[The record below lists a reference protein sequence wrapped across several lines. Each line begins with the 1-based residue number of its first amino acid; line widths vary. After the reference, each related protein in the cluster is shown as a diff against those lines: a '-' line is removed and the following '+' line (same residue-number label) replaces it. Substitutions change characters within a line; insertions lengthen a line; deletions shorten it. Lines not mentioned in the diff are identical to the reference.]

1 MVRCKY
7 SNIFLY
13 RTIIFCLP
21 QKATTACLMHNSNLQ
36 VASYAPFEV
45 SEIGYYCTCNG
56 YDIEHSEFRKLKH
69 FVYASVY
76 FTATNCKLCS

>member
-13 RTIIFCLP
+13 RTIIFRLP

-36 VASYAPFEV
+36 VASYALFEV
-45 SEIGYYCTCNG
+45 SEILLYLHR

-69 FVYASVY
+69 FVYASAY